1 MARARKIDSA
11 NDLKRFKRSSVK
23 GKPRKPKVFFLIVCE
38 GEKTE
43 PNYFKKFK
51 SEFDGVILEVDC
63 VGKGYNTQKVVEEA
77 IRIRDKN
84 PNKYDRVWAVFDKD
98 SFPDKNFNSAIQ
110 RADLND
116 IGCAWSNEAFEL
128 WYLLHFQYRNTSMGR
143 EDYKKAIEK
152 EINKIWKKGK
162 SFRYAKNST
171 EIYDVLQKYGS
182 QKQAIKR
189 AEKLSKQRGNCKRFA
204 THNPRTQVHELVKQL
219 AGQDK
224 KLMQEIKQFFK

>member
-1 MARARKIDSA
+1 MARMRKMDSA
-11 NDLKRFKRSSVK
+11 NDPKHFKKSTVK
-23 GKPRKPKVFFLIVCE
+23 GKARKPKVFFLIVCE

-43 PNYFKKFK
+43 PNYFKNFK
-51 SEFDGVILEVDC
+51 REFEDVILEIEC
-63 VGKGYNTQKVVEEA
+63 EGRGYNTQRVVEEA
-77 IRIRDKN
+77 IRIKNKN
-84 PNKYDRVWAVFDKD
+84 PNKYDRVWTVFDKD
-98 SFPDKNFNSAIQ
+98 CFPAKDFNSAIQ
-110 RADLND
+110 TAKLNN

-128 WYLLHFQYRNTSMGR
+128 WYLLHFQYRHTSMSR

-152 EINKIWKKGK
+152 EINKTWKKSK
-162 SFRYAKNST
+162 SFRYAKNSA
-171 EIYDVLQKYGS
+171 EIYDVLQKYGN

-219 AGQDK
+219 TGQDK